1 MNSFRY
7 LSLIDTPC
15 GFDTKFFEMFR
26 LALGKKEER
35 QKHGVILLDEIHLRE
50 SINVNSKNLT
60 YTGLIDFG
68 SEGIPSFNLDEKA
81 DYGLVIMFQ
90 PLADFYSQPV
100 AVFASKGPVSGEVLA
115 QLIIKVHMM
124 QCKFIYMCCIYIFIY
139 ICYIYV
145 YIYILFIYVVFFSQ
159 SSTKIAKCNI
169 FYIIYIFLCYRLLHY

>member
-1 MNSFRY
+1 
-7 LSLIDTPC
+7 
-15 GFDTKFFEMFR
+15 MFK
-26 LALGKKEER
+26 LALAKKEEK

-81 DYGLVIMFQ
+81 DHGLVIMFQ

-124 QCKFIYMCCIYIFIY
+124 QCKSIY
-139 ICYIYV
+139 ICRIFLSKFYKKLQNVIFF
-145 YIYILFIYVVFFSQ
+145 ILFLFF
-159 SSTKIAKCNI
+159 
-169 FYIIYIFLCYRLLHY
+169 YYRLLHY